1 MTVTPTGLPAW
12 TRTASIEQ
20 YGGHV
25 EKENYLSLDAI
36 DPLTDITA
44 QGYSRLTAD
53 AMAAALTAPFAVIT
67 FIHNPGQP
75 VSIST
80 VYMMTGVRLTSY
92 SGASP
97 PSGFPGAVEGSSGQ
111 TVFTFASSYSDPY
124 AAAGPF
130 VPRHGQATAQGSLFT
145 NCVVTTS
152 GQTVTVGMFDA
163 AGAALSAQRTITLV
177 VY

>member
-1 MTVTPTGLPAW
+1 MPITPDGLPAW

-25 EKENYLSLDAI
+25 DKENYLSLDAI

-67 FIHNPGQP
+67 FVHNPGQP
-75 VSIST
+75 VSVT
-80 VYMMTGVRLTSY
+80 AAYMMTGVRLTTY

-97 PSGFPGAVEGSSGQ
+97 PSGFPGAVEGGSGE
-111 TVFTFASSYSDPY
+111 TVFTFASSYADPY
-124 AAAGPF
+124 GAAGTF
-130 VPRHGQATAQGSLFT
+130 VPRHGQASAQGSLFA
-145 NCVVTTS
+145 NCVVAIS

-163 AGAALSAQRTITLV
+163 AGAALSSQRTITLV